1 MRVVV
6 RKAGEPKSVVV
17 VQVPSSI
24 EQLLE
29 VANIRL
35 CIHSTSITNELG
47 GRIEDLEVIR
57 DGDVLYFDA
66 EELPIGIES
75 QLASSS
81 AKRDEASFSG
91 KSLI

>member
-1 MRVVV
+1 MHIDIVNVYRDCVLPVQ
-6 RKAGEPKSVVV
+6 V

-57 DGDVLYFDA
+57 
-66 EELPIGIES
+66 
-75 QLASSS
+75 
-81 AKRDEASFSG
+81 
-91 KSLI
+91 